1 MELFYT
7 KYGNGNPLII
17 IHGLFGNSDNWMK
30 FAKNISEQLPLSVY
44 TIDLRNHG
52 RSSHHPVFS
61 MEALVDDLS
70 EFLEKQNIE
79 EPILMGHSLGAK
91 IILNYLKEPFSQKIK
106 AIIVADMGLRTYE
119 MKYHHVELL
128 NIMKNTPLDSFADRK
143 ELESYFSQNIPSPR
157 LAQFVL
163 KNLKRDANNQFLW
176 KINLDSIDVYLEKLL
191 DGVSYQKAIE
201 IPSLFMKGENSD
213 YINSEDKILINKYF
227 KSPNMVEISN
237 AGHWINADN
246 PVEFEEKLISFLR
259 TVF

>member
-7 KYGNGNPLII
+7 KYGNGKPLII

-30 FAKNISEQLPLSVY
+30 LAKNISEQLPLSVY

-52 RSSHHPVFS
+52 RSPHHPVFS

-70 EFLEKQNIE
+70 EFLEKQIIE

-91 IILNYLKEPFSQKIK
+91 IILNYLKEPFSENVR
-106 AIIVADMGLRTYE
+106 AVIIADMGLRNYE

-128 NIMKNTPLDSFADRK
+128 NIMKNSPLDSFADRK
-143 ELESYFSQNIPSPR
+143 GLESYFLQKIPSPR
-157 LAQFVL
+157 LSQFVL
-163 KNLKRDANNQFLW
+163 KNIKRDANNQFLW

-191 DGVSYQKAIE
+191 YGINYNKAID

-227 KSPNMVEISN
+227 KKSKLAEISH
-237 AGHWINADN
+237 AGHWLHADN
-246 PVEFEEKLISFLR
+246 PTEFEEVLMNFLK
-259 TVF
+259 TI